1 LDLKVDGS
9 MIHNELLM
17 QFTSDL
23 LNVPVERPR
32 IPETTPL
39 GAAYAAGLAIGFYDD
54 LEKIQANWQVDKTW
68 SPQMDAETRARKY
81 RFWKKAVERSFNW
94 VE

>member
-1 LDLKVDGS
+1 MRRVQSILRQKASESATALW
-9 MIHNELLM
+9 
-17 QFTSDL
+17 
-23 LNVPVERPR
+23 

-54 LEKIQANWQVDKTW
+54 LEKLQSNWLVDKTW
-68 SPQMDAETRARKY
+68 HPEMDAETRARKY
-81 RFWKKAVERSFNW
+81 RYWQKAVKKSFNW